1 MRFVISAVILVVLD
15 QISKLWI
22 INNMTVGQSI
32 IVIKGIFSISYVQN
46 KGAAFGIMQDKY
58 WFFILAAIVVVSLI
72 TYYNIKFSPS
82 LLMQYLSGLIAGGAI
97 GNLIDRL
104 IYNSV
109 VDFLSIGWW
118 PVFNLA
124 DMGIVCG
131 CIGLLVVLLF
141 FDGGNFINA
150 D

>member
-1 MRFVISAVILVVLD
+1 
-15 QISKLWI
+15 
-22 INNMTVGQSI
+22 MTVGQSI
-32 IVIKGIFSISYVQN
+32 VVIKGIFSISYVQN

-58 WFFILAAIVVVSLI
+58 WFFILAALVVVTLI
-72 TYYNIKFSPS
+72 TYYNIKHSPS
-82 LLMQYLSGLIAGGAI
+82 VAMQYLSGLIAGGAI

-109 VDFLSIGWW
+109 VDFFSIGWW
-118 PVFNLA
+118 PVFNVA

-131 CIGLLVVLLF
+131 CIGLLIVLLF